1 MHKVLSP
8 VRQDRGESLG
18 GSGRRDIRFKRRVF
32 YFYPFPHYKCYK
44 FSQVDRCK
52 CVGLIDRVMH
62 SSVNTASSGIACAV
76 KCARLSVQ
84 YMESS
89 GAVWGSMVASAEI
102 SCKLFLLVLIFIQGV
117 R

>member
-1 MHKVLSP
+1 
-8 VRQDRGESLG
+8 
-18 GSGRRDIRFKRRVF
+18 
-32 YFYPFPHYKCYK
+32 
-44 FSQVDRCK
+44 
-52 CVGLIDRVMH
+52 MH

-102 SCKLFLLVLIFIQGV
+102 GCTVVPARADFHSRRAMKHRDGLLRATDEVIHPNEPIRLHSYTQ
-117 R
+117 